1 MVSHGDRIRGRL
13 NLRVG
18 VFHGHTAT
26 SPAQHLNIVGHI
38 PKCDRLL
45 LGDAGVLRQPFH
57 PAALSHIGRGNL
69 QDSFLHGIGQVRELR
84 IDVRRNELIELWGG
98 VVRVADEELHRRL
111 PH

>member
-13 NLRVG
+13 YLRVG
-18 VFHGHTAT
+18 VFHGHATAG
-26 SPAQHLNIVGHI
+26 PRQHFDIVGHI
-38 PKCDRLL
+38 PKGNSLL
-45 LGDAGVLRQPFH
+45 LGDPGVLRQPFH